1 MKHSESLA
9 IIGLGV
15 GVVALVFML
24 KFGIF
29 NDSLFCF
36 TINQRESCFRYNT
49 LFPAL
54 TCLIGI
60 VLGMMI
66 DKINEIRD

>member
-1 MKHSESLA
+1 MKYTESLA
-9 IIGLGV
+9 IIGLGM
-15 GVVALVFML
+15 GIVALVFML
-24 KFGIF
+24 RFEIF

-36 TINQRESCFRYNT
+36 TVNQKEACFRYST

-60 VLGMMI
+60 VLGMII
-66 DKINEIRD
+66 DKVKDIRN